1 MPSVQFLPV
10 FPERPTN
17 PARTNVAT
25 GDIEINAQRW
35 TQLTPEEREFVL
47 QHEIGHYK
55 QHTFNEVQADRYAL
69 RQLALK
75 KPYSLIN
82 YLNAVSNISYCDP
95 VRVKAAQLDT
105 LHIAAQQGSQEAKQL
120 LRRYAAADGTTT
132 QQPQPS
138 NRYIGIIILC
148 TLFIAILLFAQ
159 YKHW

>member
-1 MPSVQFLPV
+1 MPSVHILPV
-10 FPERPTN
+10 FPERPSN
-17 PARTNVAT
+17 PARTTVAT

-35 TQLTPEEREFVL
+35 KQLTPEEQEFVL

-55 QHTFNEVQADRYAL
+55 QQTFNEVQADRYAL

-82 YLNAVSNISYCDP
+82 YLNAVKTISYGDP
-95 VRVKAAQLDT
+95 VRVAAAQYDT
-105 LHIAAQQGSQEAKQL
+105 LQIAARQGSQQAKQL
-120 LRRYAAADGTTT
+120 LQRYAAADGSTT
-132 QQPQPS
+132 QPQPS

-148 TLFIAILLFAQ
+148 TFFIAILLFAQ